1 MSWDE
6 EEDTTLPKVEISP
19 NLQKVLTVIEKDTKL
34 VAAIRANP
42 PKALAPYN
50 LTKLEIEKVLKVIKG

>member
-1 MSWDE
+1 MAWDE
-6 EEDTTLPKVEISP
+6 EEDRTLPEEKISQ
-19 NLQKVLTVIEKDTKL
+19 NLQKVLTTIKTDTKL
-34 VAAIRANP
+34 VAAIRVNP